1 MSNNLIRCFVAISLP
16 QEILDQIGLYLQELK
31 EISPRVRWVK
41 PTAIHITLK
50 FLAEQS
56 QKVVNSVEK
65 ELTGLGEI
73 CPPFDL
79 SVVGAGCFPNR
90 NRPRVFWLG
99 LEHDTKNSLF
109 KLHEWIDKHL
119 EPLGFE
125 REKRRFSPHLTLG
138 RVKEPSDHQNIFDHF
153 AKYPFPIS
161 KFTVQEV
168 VFMQS
173 ELRPEGARYT
183 PIRTFSLIKSHST

>member
-1 MSNNLIRCFVAISLP
+1 MSNNLIRCFIAVSLP

-31 EISPRVRWVK
+31 NISPRVRWVK

-56 QKVVNSVEK
+56 QEMVKIVEK
-65 ELTGLGEI
+65 ELTSLGEV
-73 CPPFDL
+73 CPPFEL
-79 SVVGAGCFPNR
+79 SVAGTGCFPNR

-99 LEHDTKNSLF
+99 LEHDAKNSLF
-109 KLHEWIDKHL
+109 NLHEWIDQHL

-153 AKYPFPIS
+153 ARNPFPVS
-161 KFTVQEV
+161 KFTVKEV

-173 ELRPEGARYT
+173 ELRPKGAKYT
-183 PIRTFSLIKSHST
+183 PIGKYLLKSP